1 MTAVCEQGIEAA
13 IEVMR
18 KGLLNRYQ
26 MGEGA
31 PTNYL
36 LKTEQALAKYI
47 GTKYCLGLNS
57 GASAIFLALKC
68 ADLPLDAPVLSN
80 AFTFNAVPSAIVHAG
95 GRAVLVECTD
105 TMVIDLQDLQ
115 DKAQSSGAK
124 YFVLSYMRGRVPDMD
139 KIMEIC
145 ERMGLYL
152 IEDSAHA
159 YGCEWKGRKIGTF
172 GHSSTI
178 STQANKVMNSGEGGF
193 ICTDDDDIMAKAIIS
208 SGCYEELFAKHCDMM
223 PPRELMLKYRMTR
236 VNYSIRMTNLQGAI
250 LYPQVAEID
259 ARRDTCNATYEK
271 LSRKLCEHP
280 LITVPPQLSDV
291 TPVYDSIQFTV
302 KDRTEEQ
309 VRKMTSDVKKNGG
322 FKLEVFGVL
331 ENARNWKSW
340 QFIDD
345 LSEMAF
351 PKTNEVIAFTCDMRV
366 DLDVSDS
373 QIDHMVSVIHT
384 ALNATDVAVSNKKK
398 IVEVEPSIEVFP
410 ANGYAFGA

>member
-1 MTAVCEQGIEAA
+1 
-13 IEVMR
+13 
-18 KGLLNRYQ
+18 
-26 MGEGA
+26 
-31 PTNYL
+31 
-36 LKTEQALAKYI
+36 
-47 GTKYCLGLNS
+47 
-57 GASAIFLALKC
+57 
-68 ADLPLDAPVLSN
+68 
-80 AFTFNAVPSAIVHAG
+80 
-95 GRAVLVECTD
+95 
-105 TMVIDLQDLQ
+105 
-115 DKAQSSGAK
+115 
-124 YFVLSYMRGRVPDMD
+124 
-139 KIMEIC
+139 
-145 ERMGLYL
+145 
-152 IEDSAHA
+152 
-159 YGCEWKGRKIGTF
+159 
-172 GHSSTI
+172 
-178 STQANKVMNSGEGGF
+178 MNSGEGGF

-398 IVEVEPSIEVFP
+398 IVEVEPSIEFFP